1 MTKKKE
7 CKAVVLAILDAS
19 DLEPI
24 AATIACHH
32 VWKTKKNAAKAKL
45 YNKSIED
52 AKKDDKNIEAKK
64 VAIKKKVA
72 EKRMAMSEMR
82 MAAMTASAAA
92 MASETVDLPE

>member
-32 VWKTKKNAAKAKL
+32 VWKTKQNAATAKL
-45 YNKSIED
+45 DNKLIED
-52 AKKDDKNIEAKK
+52 AKKDDKNIKAKK